1 MTWRPPVCRCVTD
14 ATAKDAAAVAANNA
28 LLLGLLD
35 DAEQQLA
42 SSSFLAGPAYSVAD
56 VMFTPVLFR
65 CAARGCRVW
74 CSWYYYAS
82 CGWRQRGLRAAC
94 HMCHALCY
102 VTSCIGQC
110 CSSAPCNMAQ
120 RKPACMEL
128 TVTSLSITLQLGPAM
143 NSRAVLEMSSTWCS
157 CTLSILLFS
166 CDT

>member
-1 MTWRPPVCRCVTD
+1 MCWCVTD

-74 CSWYYYAS
+74 CS
-82 CGWRQRGLRAAC
+82 
-94 HMCHALCY
+94 
-102 VTSCIGQC
+102 
-110 CSSAPCNMAQ
+110 
-120 RKPACMEL
+120 
-128 TVTSLSITLQLGPAM
+128 
-143 NSRAVLEMSSTWCS
+143 
-157 CTLSILLFS
+157 
-166 CDT
+166 